1 MMLRYATLLLAVL
14 TVGTARVALAQDP
27 VKLSP
32 AMYKVLLD
40 NDQVR
45 VLEFRAKPG
54 QSEPMHSH
62 PAMTVYDI
70 SGGRIRLT
78 TPDGKTEI
86 LDSKSG
92 TAVWSAGTVHRYEN
106 VGTTETHEII
116 VELKNVKPVP
126 ATPTKRPDRR

>member
-1 MMLRYATLLLAVL
+1 MLRYPTLLLAVL

-86 LDSKSG
+86 VNYRAYGNLLIVDRLFAAAELRLGGEKQQK
-92 TAVWSAGTVHRYEN
+92 VR
-106 VGTTETHEII
+106 II
-116 VELKNVKPVP
+116 RN
-126 ATPTKRPDRR
+126 DGSSM

>member
-32 AMYKVLLD
+32 AMYKVLLH
-40 NDQVR
+40 NDQVG

-62 PAMTVYDI
+62 PAMTVYDV
-70 SGGRIRLT
+70 SGGQIKLT
-78 TPDGKTEI
+78 TADGKSEI
-86 LDSKSG
+86 INGKAG
-92 TAVWSAGTVHRYEN
+92 TAVWSTATVHRFEN
-106 VGTTETHEII
+106 VGSFETHEII
-116 VELKNVKPVP
+116 VELKSSNPHRSRP
-126 ATPTKRPDRR
+126 RCTPIWN